1 MGPVFWLRRFL
12 LVFVGAA
19 MVIAVAQVVQGHA
32 LADSIAH
39 GLLWALLS
47 TSVFIG
53 ARIFQSRRGQHCA
66 LCRDTPEMRDP
77 PHPPRS
83 P

>member
-19 MVIAVAQVVQGHA
+19 VVIAAAQLVQGHA

-53 ARIFQSRRGQHCA
+53 ARIF
-66 LCRDTPEMRDP
+66 
-77 PHPPRS
+77 
-83 P
+83 